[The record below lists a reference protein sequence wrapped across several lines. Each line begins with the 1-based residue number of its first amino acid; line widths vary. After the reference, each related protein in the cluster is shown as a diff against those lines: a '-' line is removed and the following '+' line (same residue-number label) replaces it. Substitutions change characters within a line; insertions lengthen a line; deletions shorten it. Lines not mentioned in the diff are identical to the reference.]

1 MNADASGQDGG
12 GAFPTTLS
20 AGWAAGYYI
29 TRALTPAPG
38 LPTPPRCVNDDAVW
52 LLSSAKP
59 GNGIPQLLSD
69 NVRPLL
75 CTHAEFPSLAAACAP
90 THPPLSRL
98 TLPNRPRHPRAVAK
112 RARRSWTSTG
122 SPTARSRT

>member
-1 MNADASGQDGG
+1 MNADASGPDGG

-69 NVRPLL
+69 NVRLPPRAHITPTPPLP
-75 CTHAEFPSLAAACAP
+75 HLAAKRP
-90 THPPLSRL
+90 TRRL
-98 TLPNRPRHPRAVAK
+98 
-112 RARRSWTSTG
+112 
-122 SPTARSRT
+122 